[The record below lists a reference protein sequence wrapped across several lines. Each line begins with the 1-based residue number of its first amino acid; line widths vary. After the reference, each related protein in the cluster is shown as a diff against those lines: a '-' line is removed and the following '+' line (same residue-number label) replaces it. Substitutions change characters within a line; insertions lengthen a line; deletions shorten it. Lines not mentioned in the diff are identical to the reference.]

1 MKFFKLV
8 LSLMLSTGI
17 LLGCGSADLDNN
29 EGQTEQSEVQGLQVE
44 LVISQENGEE
54 ILAQEELEIEE
65 GLTLMEVMQENF
77 EVEEEDGFISAIN
90 GIQAEDGEPYAW
102 LYTINGE
109 HATVGAADYEI
120 ENGDVIEFDFQ
131 SWE

>member
-1 MKFFKLV
+1 MRFFKLF
-8 LSLMLSTGI
+8 LSLMLATGI
-17 LLGCGSADLDNN
+17 LLGCGSADSDQSD
-29 EGQTEQSEVQGLQVE
+29 GQTEVQNLQVE
-44 LVISQENGEE
+44 IVVSQENGAE

-65 GLTLMEVMQENF
+65 GLTLMEVMKENF
-77 EVEEEDGFISAIN
+77 EVEEEEGFISAIN
-90 GIQAEDGEPYAW
+90 GLQAEEGESYAW

-109 HATVGAADYEI
+109 QATVGAADYEI